1 MKRTTLKTLLATTV
15 ALVLALALVG
25 CGSDKASTDGGSE
38 KKVVLKVGASPTP
51 HAEILAQVKQ
61 VLSDEGIDLQV
72 TEYDD
77 YVIPNT
83 AVDSGELDANF
94 FQHLPYLEDFNKE
107 NGTDLVSVAA
117 IHFEPL
123 AIYPGKTTS
132 LDKLAKGSIVA
143 VPNDATNEARALL
156 LLQQEGLL
164 KLDSKAGISATVND
178 ITENPLGL
186 EFVEVEA
193 AAVPRQLADVD
204 IAVINGNYALDAG
217 LSGDDA
223 LAKEAADSLAAD
235 TYANIVVVKAGNEDN
250 EAVKALVKALQS
262 DAVRSYIEKTYKGAV
277 VPVF

>member
-1 MKRTTLKTLLATTV
+1 MKKTTLKALIAASV
-15 ALVLALALVG
+15 ALVLAFALVG
-25 CGSDKASTDGGSE
+25 CGSDKTATDEGSG
-38 KKVVLKVGASPTP
+38 KKLVLKVGASPTP
-51 HAEILAQVKQ
+51 HAEILEQVKSL
-61 VLSDEGIDLQV
+61 LSAEGIDLQV

-123 AIYPGKTTS
+123 AIYPGRSAS
-132 LDKLAKGSIVA
+132 LDKLTKGSIVA

-164 KLDSKAGISATVND
+164 KLDAKAGISATIND
-178 ITENPLGL
+178 IVENPLGL

-217 LSGDDA
+217 LSGDDV
-223 LAKEAADSLAAD
+223 LAKEAADSLAAE
-235 TYANIVVVKAGNEDN
+235 TYANIVVVKAGNEDS

-262 DAVRSYIEKTYKGAV
+262 DAIRSYIEKTYKGAV